1 MAGENIS
8 VVKVHDVLLVTVP
21 SEPDDE
27 TVSVLQDEVL
37 NAMKRYEPKGVVLD
51 ISTVETMDS
60 FFART
65 IAETGAMVRLMG
77 GHTIIAGMKA
87 SIAITV
93 TQLGLGLGNTYS
105 ALNVEQALEIF
116 EEKVKGS

>member
-1 MAGENIS
+1 MTGESIS

-37 NAMKRYEPKGVVLD
+37 NAMQKHEPKGVILD

-65 IAETGAMVRLMG
+65 IAETGAMVQLMG
-77 GHTIIAGMKA
+77 GLTIIAGMKA

-93 TQLGLGLGNTYS
+93 TQLGLVLGNTHS
-105 ALNVEQALEIF
+105 ALNVEQALDLLED
-116 EEKVKGS
+116 KVKGS